1 MKTEFNYSAYDK
13 AGIFQKGS
21 ISATDLQ
28 NARTKITELGLI
40 LVKIESSEETS
51 TTANS
56 LFKFRR
62 RPALSDVEFIT
73 SQLAMLLKSGVKI
86 DHALLTIAP
95 GIKNLELKKDIYQI
109 HEDIRSGASLSEA
122 FEKYPDVFDSLYTSI
137 VSIGETTGNL
147 ASVFD
152 SLALDLSFRQGVIS
166 KTRQAL
172 IYPSIILAVCVIAIF
187 FIFNFIVPR
196 FSGIFAATQ
205 NLPIYTQILLTG
217 SDLFRQYQFYFLPI
231 IAAIVAMFVQV
242 KRKKKFRYW
251 WDAQLIKLPMLKS
264 MSYALENLRFV
275 SALSILLQNGVV
287 ITTALDYAIKSVG
300 NSHIRARLLTVTDNV
315 RQGKK
320 LSEAIVKI
328 DFFPKTYISLIE
340 VGEQT
345 GNLSGIFSQMKERL
359 NRIYENRIIAFIT
372 LIEPLM
378 ILVMG
383 TIVGSVVVV
392 MMLSIVSINDV
403 GF

>member
-1 MKTEFNYSAYDK
+1 M
-13 AGIFQKGS
+13 IFHHH
-21 ISATDLQ
+21 Q
-28 NARTKITELGLI
+28 NW
-40 LVKIESSEETS
+40 
-51 TTANS
+51 
-56 LFKFRR
+56 
-62 RPALSDVEFIT
+62 
-73 SQLAMLLKSGVKI
+73 
-86 DHALLTIAP
+86 
-95 GIKNLELKKDIYQI
+95 YQP
-109 HEDIRSGASLSEA
+109 L
-122 FEKYPDVFDSLYTSI
+122 PLYTH
-137 VSIGETTGNL
+137 
-147 ASVFD
+147 
-152 SLALDLSFRQGVIS
+152 
-166 KTRQAL
+166 
-172 IYPSIILAVCVIAIF
+172 
-187 FIFNFIVPR
+187 
-196 FSGIFAATQ
+196 
-205 NLPIYTQILLTG
+205 
-217 SDLFRQYQFYFLPI
+217 FRQYQFYFLPI